1 MGTVSRSTGRYLCA
15 IHLLS
20 MQSGRPAKTGELA
33 DRLSVS
39 AASVTEM
46 LPTLQ
51 ERGLATYEKYHGA
64 QLTPDGERTARE
76 LLWKHCV
83 AENFLDSDL
92 EVSEAEDA
100 RDIGHAMSDE
110 VAASLRA
117 YIDHPCDGQCGAPDT
132 EYAECRDD
140 VRGES

>member
-1 MGTVSRSTGRYLCA
+1 MATVSRSTGRYLCA

-20 MQSGRPAKTGELA
+20 MQSGKPAKTGELA
-33 DRLSVS
+33 DSLSVS

-51 ERGLATYEKYHGA
+51 ERGLATYEKYQGA
-64 QLTPDGERTARE
+64 ELTREGEKTARE

-92 EVSEAEDA
+92 KVPEADDA
-100 RDIGHAMSDE
+100 REIGHAMSDR

-117 YIDHPCDGQCGAPDT
+117 YIDHPCDGECNAPDI
-132 EYAECRDD
+132 EYAECRED